1 MSKNTET
8 MMVPAD
14 QNTEITAGYA
24 NTDGLSLMREIMQ
37 EDCVG
42 LDFTPD
48 KIKFAAG
55 GGTILEIPGDGD
67 EPEMAK
73 SISCVILYN
82 HPAYAYYTDKY
93 QGGNN
98 PPDCGSF
105 DAEHG
110 VGTPG
115 GNCKTCPFN
124 QYGSGEGGAKACKNR
139 RMLYIL
145 REGEVFPMMLN
156 LPTGSL
162 KEFTNYVKRL
172 LTKGRRINQV
182 VTKISLRKATSA
194 SGIAFSQA
202 VFSMERML
210 TGEERAVI
218 EQMTEIVKGYSV
230 NLGTAALVAEEDTPF
245 ANVDPETGEILE
257 PLT

>member
-1 MSKNTET
+1 MSNNNTEMT
-8 MMVPAD
+8 VKGAE
-14 QNTEITAGYA
+14 NTGVGFA
-24 NTDGLSLMREIMQ
+24 NVDGLALLQEVMA
-37 EDCVG
+37 EDCAG
-42 LDFTPD
+42 LDFSFD

-55 GGTILEIPGDGD
+55 GTTILELPGDGD

-73 SISCVILYN
+73 SLTCVVLYN

-105 DAEHG
+105 DG
-110 VGTPG
+110 VCGIGNPG
-115 GNCKTCPFN
+115 GSCKTCPYN
-124 QYGSGEGGAKACKNR
+124 QFGSGEGQAKACKNR

-162 KEFTNYVKRL
+162 KEFTQYMKRL

-182 VTKISLRKATSA
+182 VTKISIRKANSR
-194 SGIAFSQA
+194 SGIDFSQA
-202 VFSMERML
+202 QFSMERML
-210 TGEERAVI
+210 IAQERAVA
-218 EQMTEIVKGYSV
+218 EKMTEQVKEYVSH
-230 NLGTAALVAEEDTPF
+230 LGTQALVEEEDTPF
-245 ANVDPETGEILE
+245 ANVDPETGEVIE
-257 PLT
+257 PLN